1 MGIDRYKENKHTLIF
16 KMHSTAESF
25 LRNCLLFTFKDI
37 LLFALFSSRNEP
49 TWSRY
54 IWTTDYTN
62 ILLIP
67 AIRMCC

>member
-49 TWSRY
+49 T
-54 IWTTDYTN
+54 
-62 ILLIP
+62 
-67 AIRMCC
+67 